1 VLIEHYVPVMRIVVN
16 ICGRRTL
23 NQAGI
28 IGSLNLPINLGVIF
42 FLLSSEQRSMFEI
55 KLQFH
60 QCNCILYGTNISKP
74 SLFQHLFDHIVY
86 MSTFLTNPEM
96 FWTNVRW

>member
-1 VLIEHYVPVMRIVVN
+1 VLIEHYVPVMRIVGMLHVN

-42 FLLSSEQRSMFEI
+42 FF
-55 KLQFH
+55 
-60 QCNCILYGTNISKP
+60 
-74 SLFQHLFDHIVY
+74 
-86 MSTFLTNPEM
+86 TFL
-96 FWTNVRW
+96 